1 MNSAMNIAASG
12 MLAAATSLAASA
24 SNVANM
30 QSTGPVPA
38 TGLMQPVAQNP
49 GSVYQ
54 PVTVAQ
60 SATSGGDV
68 SATVMPSLPSYALAY
83 DPSAP
88 YANMQGMV
96 ATPNVDPAQ
105 QTVNQMMASIAYK
118 ANIASFKAAQGM
130 MKSLL
135 DATA

>member
-1 MNSAMNIAASG
+1 MNSAMNSAASG
-12 MLAAATSLAASA
+12 MLAASTSLAASA
-24 SNVANM
+24 SNIANM
-30 QSTGPVPA
+30 QSNGPVPA
-38 TGLMQPVAQNP
+38 TSPMQPVAQSP

-60 SATSGGDV
+60 SATPGGGV
-68 SATVMPSLPSYALAY
+68 SATVTPSLPSYALAY

-88 YANMQGMV
+88 YANMQGMI

-105 QTVNQMMASIAYK
+105 EAVNQMMASVAYK
-118 ANIASFKAAQGM
+118 ANIDSFKAAQGM

-135 DATA
+135 DAMA